1 MAYSSFSWS
10 LSLALLYILYVNNW
24 IMRYAKKFLS
34 LDKKEPKYSQKAK
47 YFFQG
52 QTRNKKAKI
61 ELFGRKK
68 AKLPTLLLP
77 ATSHFS
83 ILIGQNMQ
91 LTGCHNGNEMRN
103 AT

>member
-1 MAYSSFSWS
+1 MAYTSFSWS

-68 AKLPTLLLP
+68 AKLPTLDALYIKRAKPNGLSKYGKTTP
-77 ATSHFS
+77 
-83 ILIGQNMQ
+83 LISM
-91 LTGCHNGNEMRN
+91 
-103 AT
+103 